1 MGWCTAYPGYRTSD
15 ALANRKERNGQ
26 PVREMCRRVKN
37 IHGQTLS
44 GEGGRKLAE
53 RCMREY
59 NRTEH
64 NNDYGLESNEK
75 TLLGLR
81 QVVRR
86 FEAAQRERRNEQ
98 RKGDILGDA

>member
-1 MGWCTAYPGYRTSD
+1 
-15 ALANRKERNGQ
+15 
-26 PVREMCRRVKN
+26 
-37 IHGQTLS
+37 
-44 GEGGRKLAE
+44 
-53 RCMREY
+53 MREY

-81 QVVRR
+81 RVVRR